1 MKDRQVVV
9 IASVS
14 GILFLVA
21 LFFQPLTSSY
31 LNVVLNWAIVLTAI
45 TLLVAIS
52 NLVITHLRYIAVGRR
67 GFLFS
72 LVFIAAFA
80 ATFVFGILRGS
91 DDTQYLRWIKAIQVP
106 LETALL
112 GLLALVMMSAAI
124 KIFRVRGWSILTVSF
139 GLSALLFLF
148 LNLGFFPIAQN
159 STLFVV
165 VTALQKLPVVGARGL
180 LIGAA
185 LGAVIAALR
194 VLFGQVVENE

>member
-1 MKDRQVVV
+1 MVV

-21 LFFQPLTSSY
+21 LFFQPITSSY

-45 TLLVAIS
+45 TLLVSIS

-91 DDTQYLRWIKAIQVP
+91 DDTQYLRWIKAIQLP

-124 KIFRVRGWSILTVSF
+124 KIFRVKGWSILTVSF

-148 LNLGFFPIAQN
+148 LNLGVLPIAQN

>member
-21 LFFQPLTSSY
+21 LFFQPVTSSY

-45 TLLVAIS
+45 TLLVALS

-72 LVFIAAFA
+72 LVFIATFA

-91 DDTQYLRWIKAIQVP
+91 DDTQYLRWIKAIQLP

>member
-1 MKDRQVVV
+1 MVI

-21 LFFQPLTSSY
+21 LFFQPVTSSY

-45 TLLVAIS
+45 TLLVALS

-72 LVFIAAFA
+72 LVFIATFA

>member
-21 LFFQPLTSSY
+21 LFFQPVTSSY
-31 LNVVLNWAIVLTAI
+31 LNMVLNWAIVLTAI

-72 LVFIAAFA
+72 LVFIATFA

-148 LNLGFFPIAQN
+148 LNLGFLPIAQN

-194 VLFGQVVENE
+194 VLFGPVVENE

>member
-1 MKDRQVVV
+1 MVV
-9 IASVS
+9 IASIS

-21 LFFQPLTSSY
+21 LFFQPITSSY

-52 NLVITHLRYIAVGRR
+52 NLVIAHLRYIAVGRR

-91 DDTQYLRWIKAIQVP
+91 DDTQYLRWIKAIQLP

>member
-1 MKDRQVVV
+1 MVV

-21 LFFQPLTSSY
+21 LFFQPITSSY

-52 NLVITHLRYIAVGRR
+52 NLVIAHLRYIAVGRR

-91 DDTQYLRWIKAIQVP
+91 DDTQYLRWIKAIQLP

>member
-21 LFFQPLTSSY
+21 LFFQPVTSSY
-31 LNVVLNWAIVLTAI
+31 LNMVLNRAIVLTAI

-72 LVFIAAFA
+72 LVFITAFA

-91 DDTQYLRWIKAIQVP
+91 DDMQYLRWIKAIQVP

-148 LNLGFFPIAQN
+148 LNLGFLPIAQN

>member
-21 LFFQPLTSSY
+21 LFFQPVTSSY

>member
-1 MKDRQVVV
+1 MVV

-21 LFFQPLTSSY
+21 LFFQPVTSSY

-52 NLVITHLRYIAVGRR
+52 NLVIAHLRYIAVGRR

-91 DDTQYLRWIKAIQVP
+91 DDTQYLRWIKAIQLP

>member
-1 MKDRQVVV
+1 MKDRQLVV

-21 LFFQPLTSSY
+21 LFFQPITSSY

-80 ATFVFGILRGS
+80 TTFVFGILRGS
-91 DDTQYLRWIKAIQVP
+91 DDIQYLRWIKAIQVP
-106 LETALL
+106 LESALL

-148 LNLGFFPIAQN
+148 LNLGFLPIAQN

-165 VTALQKLPVVGARGL
+165 VTALQRLPVVGARGL

>member
-1 MKDRQVVV
+1 MVV
-9 IASVS
+9 IASIS

-21 LFFQPLTSSY
+21 LFFQPITSSY

-45 TLLVAIS
+45 TLLVALS

-72 LVFIAAFA
+72 LVFISTFA

-185 LGAVIAALR
+185 LGAVIAGLR

>member
-1 MKDRQVVV
+1 MVV

-21 LFFQPLTSSY
+21 LFFQPVTSSY

-80 ATFVFGILRGS
+80 ATFLFGILRGS
-91 DDTQYLRWIKAIQVP
+91 DDTQYFRWIKAIQVP
-106 LETALL
+106 LESALL

-165 VTALQKLPVVGARGL
+165 VNALQKLPVVGARGL

-194 VLFGQVVENE
+194 VLFGPVVENE

>member
-1 MKDRQVVV
+1 M
-9 IASVS
+9 
-14 GILFLVA
+14 
-21 LFFQPLTSSY
+21 
-31 LNVVLNWAIVLTAI
+31 
-45 TLLVAIS
+45 
-52 NLVITHLRYIAVGRR
+52 
-67 GFLFS
+67 
-72 LVFIAAFA
+72 
-80 ATFVFGILRGS
+80 FGILRGS
-91 DDTQYLRWIKAIQVP
+91 DDTQYLRWIKAIQLP

-124 KIFRVRGWSILTVSF
+124 KIFRVKGWSILTVSF

-148 LNLGFFPIAQN
+148 LNLGVLPIAQN

>member
-1 MKDRQVVV
+1 VKDRQVVV

-14 GILFLVA
+14 GILFLAA
-21 LFFQPLTSSY
+21 LFFQPITSSY

-52 NLVITHLRYIAVGRR
+52 NLVITHLRYITVGRR

-72 LVFIAAFA
+72 LVFITAFA
-80 ATFVFGILRGS
+80 ATFVFGIHRGA
-91 DDTQYLRWIKAIQVP
+91 DDIQYLRWIKAIQVP
-106 LETALL
+106 LESALL

-148 LNLGFFPIAQN
+148 LNLGFLPIAQN

-165 VTALQKLPVVGARGL
+165 VSALQRLPVVGARGL

>member
-1 MKDRQVVV
+1 VKDRQLVV

-21 LFFQPLTSSY
+21 LFFQPITSSY

-80 ATFVFGILRGS
+80 TTFVFGILRGS
-91 DDTQYLRWIKAIQVP
+91 DDIQYLRWIKAIQVP
-106 LETALL
+106 LESALL

-148 LNLGFFPIAQN
+148 LNLGFLPIAQN

-165 VTALQKLPVVGARGL
+165 VSALQRLPVVGARGL

-194 VLFGQVVENE
+194 VLFGQVVEDE